1 MSMHNVYRL
10 LSPVFLLRFS
20 LSPLLLVMNKSLY
33 MQVQISSRYH
43 VGMQNI
49 VWCVVL
55 FEYLLTESEVITV
68 NYETCRIDRAI
79 ARFSI
84 LP

>member
-1 MSMHNVYRL
+1 MSMHNVYQL

-20 LSPLLLVMNKSLY
+20 KLSPLLLVMNKSLY

-55 FEYLLTESEVITV
+55 FEYLLTESEDITV
-68 NYETCRIDRAI
+68 NY
-79 ARFSI
+79 
-84 LP
+84 